1 MPADSDPA
9 ATRSDDAGGGLPF
22 TFRPLGARVATAAAA
37 AAIVFIVTFLWVLLP
52 GDVQDDFTVSQR
64 ITMIGFFVVI
74 LVLLNGIFR
83 TCARATD
90 QGLQVVNGYRRHD
103 LEWSQIVRVSLTP
116 NRPWALMD
124 LDDGTTMSV
133 MAIQSADG
141 ARARRAAH
149 RLAVLVARRT
159 RTDRDT

>member
-1 MPADSDPA
+1 MPADSDGSA
-9 ATRSDDAGGGLPF
+9 DRSDDSAGGLPI

-37 AAIVFIVTFLWVLLP
+37 AAVVFIVSFLWILLP
-52 GDVQDDFTVSQR
+52 AEVQDDFTVSQR
-64 ITMIGFFVVI
+64 VTIIGFFVVI
-74 LVLLNGIFR
+74 LVVLHGIFR
-83 TCARATD
+83 TCARAND
-90 QGLQVVNGYRRHD
+90 DGLQVVNGYRRHD

-133 MAIQSADG
+133 MAIQSSDG
-141 ARARRAAH
+141 ARARRAA
-149 RLAVLVARRT
+149 RQLAMLVARRT